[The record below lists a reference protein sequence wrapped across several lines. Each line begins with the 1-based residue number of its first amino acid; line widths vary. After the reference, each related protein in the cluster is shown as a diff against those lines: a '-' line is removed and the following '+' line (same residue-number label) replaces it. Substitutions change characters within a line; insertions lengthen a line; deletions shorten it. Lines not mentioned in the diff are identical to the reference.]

1 MVICHFTS
9 LESTWYKYLKLKM
22 LKTPLN
28 QNIHEILSQIFLKQN
43 IPEIL
48 SGIFEFSHTSQ
59 KVRLEGGN
67 WHHIASHFSSDSLS
81 FHCSY
86 TPIIL

>member
-1 MVICHFTS
+1 
-9 LESTWYKYLKLKM
+9 M

-59 KVRLEGGN
+59 KVRLEGN